1 MNMIQLVPVTAENW
15 EACCELTL
23 TAEQQDFMEAN
34 VYSIAQA
41 KFEPSLVLRAIIA
54 GEAVVGFV
62 MYNTELEELNGY
74 WIYRI
79 MIDQA
84 QQGNGIGRL
93 AMQAVIDEMRVL
105 SAAKRIVVGYRPDNQ
120 AAHRLY
126 ASLGFI
132 DHGDRFGREMAVRLE
147 V

>member
-1 MNMIQLVPVTAENW
+1 MIQLVPVTAENW

-23 TAEQQDFMEAN
+23 TVEQQDFMEAN

-79 MIDQA
+79 MMI
-84 QQGNGIGRL
+84 
-93 AMQAVIDEMRVL
+93 
-105 SAAKRIVVGYRPDNQ
+105 KRSKGTESDDWRCKP
-120 AAHRLY
+120 
-126 ASLGFI
+126 
-132 DHGDRFGREMAVRLE
+132 
-147 V
+147 

>member
-1 MNMIQLVPVTAENW
+1 MIQLVPVTADNW
-15 EACCELTL
+15 KACCALTL
-23 TAEQQDFMEAN
+23 TPGQQDFMEAN

-41 KFEPSLVLRAIIA
+41 KFEPSLVLRAIMMDDT
-54 GEAVVGFV
+54 VVGFV
-62 MYNTELEELNGY
+62 MYNTELEELDGY

-79 MIDQA
+79 MIDQT

-93 AMQAVIDEMRVL
+93 AMQAMIDEMRAL
-105 SAAKRIVVGYRPDNQ
+105 PAAKRIIVGYRPDNQ

-132 DHGDRFGREMAVRLE
+132 DHGNRFGREMAVRLE

>member
-1 MNMIQLVPVTAENW
+1 MIQLVPVTADNW
-15 EACCELTL
+15 KACCALTL
-23 TAEQQDFMEAN
+23 TPGQQDFMEAN

-41 KFEPSLVLRAIIA
+41 KFEPSLVLRAIMMDDT
-54 GEAVVGFV
+54 VVGFV
-62 MYNTELEELNGY
+62 MYNTELEELDGY
-74 WIYRI
+74 WIYRV
-79 MIDQA
+79 MIDQT

-93 AMQAVIDEMRVL
+93 AMQAVIDEMRAL
-105 SAAKRIVVGYRPDNQ
+105 PAAKRIIVGYRPDNQ

-132 DHGDRFGREMAVRLE
+132 DHGNRFGREMAVRLE

>member
-1 MNMIQLVPVTAENW
+1 MIQLVPVTAKNW

-41 KFEPSLVLRAIIA
+41 KFEPCL
-54 GEAVVGFV
+54 V
-62 MYNTELEELNGY
+62 MYNTELEELDGY

-93 AMQAVIDEMRVL
+93 AMQALIEEMRML
-105 SAAKRIVVGYRPDNQ
+105 PAAKRIVVGYRPDNQ

-132 DHGDRFGREMAVRLE
+132 DHGDRFDREMAVRLE

>member
-1 MNMIQLVPVTAENW
+1 MIQLVPVTAENW

-84 QQGNGIGRL
+84 QQGNGIG
-93 AMQAVIDEMRVL
+93 QAVIEEMRAL
-105 SAAKRIVVGYRPDNQ
+105 PAAKRIVVGYRPDNQ

>member
-1 MNMIQLVPVTAENW
+1 MIQLVPVTAENW
-15 EACCELTL
+15 EACCELAL
-23 TAEQQDFMEAN
+23 TAGQQDFMEAN

-84 QQGNGIGRL
+84 QQGIGRL

-105 SAAKRIVVGYRPDNQ
+105 PAAKRIVVGYRPDNQ

>member
-1 MNMIQLVPVTAENW
+1 
-15 EACCELTL
+15 
-23 TAEQQDFMEAN
+23 MEAN

-41 KFEPSLVLRAIIA
+41 KFEPSLVLRAIMMDDT
-54 GEAVVGFV
+54 VVGFV
-62 MYNTELEELNGY
+62 MYNTELEELDGY

-84 QQGNGIGRL
+84 RQGNGIGRL
-93 AMQAVIDEMRVL
+93 AMQALIEEMRML
-105 SAAKRIVVGYRPDNQ
+105 PAAKRIVVGYRPDNQ
-120 AAHRLY
+120 AAHSLY
-126 ASLGFI
+126 TSLGFI